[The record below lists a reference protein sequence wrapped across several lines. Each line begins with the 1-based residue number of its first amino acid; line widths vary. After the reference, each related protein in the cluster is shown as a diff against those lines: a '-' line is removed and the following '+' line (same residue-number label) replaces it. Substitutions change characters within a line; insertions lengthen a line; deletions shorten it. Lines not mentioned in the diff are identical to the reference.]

1 MFEMHLQQP
10 GFIYNSCRPFT
21 KNKVRMQKFKE
32 TGDSGYI
39 YQNELNKVRF
49 QHNIAYWDSKDLIT
63 TASDKIL
70 CDEACDIVKKVMDIK
85 EALLPWLT
93 NILIKRLLVVVY
105 VNKKKKIC

>member
-49 QHNIAYWDSKDLIT
+49 QHNIAY
-63 TASDKIL
+63 
-70 CDEACDIVKKVMDIK
+70 
-85 EALLPWLT
+85 
-93 NILIKRLLVVVY
+93 
-105 VNKKKKIC
+105 